1 MRVVICLFVFAQSDR
16 ERSPVAKKIRLFI
29 RSQNFSSH
37 LTVRLP
43 VRLYH
48 RESNV
53 NCHSL
58 WLVWSL
64 QPDIAHIC
72 CGELTAVKT
81 GHPLIEFTD
90 TDQYHMTMTWA

>member
-29 RSQNFSSH
+29 HSQNFSSH
-37 LTVRLP
+37 LTVSLP

-58 WLVWSL
+58 WIVWE
-64 QPDIAHIC
+64 PA
-72 CGELTAVKT
+72 T
-81 GHPLIEFTD
+81 
-90 TDQYHMTMTWA
+90 